1 LTINGLYLKVEVT
14 GKKILGLFLEP
25 RTEKRGLRLPKG
37 KNADP
42 ELLGLKNKLL
52 ASLRE
57 GDVETAAD
65 TLLEVWAHHGIINGN
80 IQFLDRFAVGSGLVG
95 GLKERKRVASMLA
108 NQMSRALD
116 SVEAK
121 ELEPDYESRLSQ

>member
-1 LTINGLYLKVEVT
+1 
-14 GKKILGLFLEP
+14 
-25 RTEKRGLRLPKG
+25 LPKG